1 MEGTVAFDMDTFDM
15 AVAKRGQEVTE
26 EVYNH
31 FLNCMPPIGLR
42 ECQGYSAGFQV
53 GEPYQHRT
61 DLRTGR
67 WRGMYATF
75 TSGNGKY
82 FYQGI
87 NFPGEINSTAYVE
100 PKEDL
105 LY

>member
-1 MEGTVAFDMDTFDM
+1 MNGQVVANMDTFDM
-15 AVAKRGQEVTE
+15 AVAKRGQEITE

-42 ECQGYSAGFQV
+42 SGQGCAAGFQL
-53 GEPYQHRT
+53 GEPYCHRT
-61 DLRTGR
+61 DLRNGK

-75 TSGNGKY
+75 TSSSGRY

-87 NFPGEINSTAYVE
+87 NFPGEIDSTTHVD
-100 PKEDL
+100 PKENL